1 MRRRRC
7 REKLSSA
14 VKTLPTNSLEGSIL
28 TPLFSYSLCF
38 DYRPGGHIPL
48 SRALVVQSTTS
59 LLLAVSQVR
68 LFLLFILFVAFS
80 SDLYNLDN

>member
-1 MRRRRC
+1 M
-7 REKLSSA
+7 
-14 VKTLPTNSLEGSIL
+14 L
-28 TPLFSYSLCF
+28 TPLFSYRFLYHSLCF
-38 DYRPGGHIPL
+38 DYHPGGHIPL

-68 LFLLFILFVAFS
+68 LFLLFVAFS